1 MRGYSAGTRKE
12 KLQTDIANMDLR
24 RAITRFAWKYYGSTV
39 QCERKYIELSHLNK
53 GSGQIFQAVENSTGT
68 VWTKP
73 KSFDYRLLGCEQL

>member
-12 KLQTDIANMDLR
+12 KLQTDCEHGFTR

-39 QCERKYIELSHLNK
+39 QCERKYIERSHLNK

-68 VWTKP
+68 V
-73 KSFDYRLLGCEQL
+73 